1 MIDFGK
7 DNEEF
12 GQVPPSLISCEEMRE
27 DEGFADNALIIK
39 IMTYTGRTLQIVF
52 PSYIII

>member
-39 IMTYTGRTLQIVF
+39 IMNYTGRTLQIVF